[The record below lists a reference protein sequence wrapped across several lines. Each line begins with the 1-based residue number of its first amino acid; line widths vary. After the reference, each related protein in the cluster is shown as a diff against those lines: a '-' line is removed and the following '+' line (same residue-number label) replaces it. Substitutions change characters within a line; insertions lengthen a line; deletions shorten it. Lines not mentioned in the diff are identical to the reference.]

1 MVNFE
6 EFKILMLN
14 KFIDY
19 YPHVKLKND
28 ELIITKENI
37 EASIFLYQPFEE
49 YKNKN
54 SFNLIFDKYL
64 NTVKEEFEKCRF
76 KVDYNKVYPFI
87 KSKEFA
93 VEENVEF
100 VRENLFLNFDV
111 VYAMDMGKTFR
122 FILSSDDFDL
132 TKLKNCAFNNLN
144 KFSVGLRKLD
154 NDIEIYSV
162 PYPTDF
168 SSSYFLTEKMKKL
181 IERKI
186 GKNYLFAIPSSS
198 TLFIAKYNPSYI
210 EVLKALVNIDPDL
223 HKVSSDICVCRNG
236 KYDYAEKRE
245 FLKIIK

>member
-1 MVNFE
+1 MVNYE

-14 KFIDY
+14 KFIAY
-19 YPHVKLKND
+19 YPHVILKNG

-37 EASIFLYQPFEE
+37 EVAVFLYHAYEE
-49 YKNKN
+49 FKGVNN
-54 SFNLIFDKYL
+54 INLICNKYL
-64 NTVKEEFEKCRF
+64 NIIHEELEKCRF

-87 KSKEFA
+87 KSKEFGA
-93 VEENVEF
+93 EENVEF
-100 VRENLFLNFDV
+100 VREDLFLNFDI
-111 VYAMDMGKTFR
+111 VYAMDMGETFR

-132 TKLKNCAFNNLN
+132 IKLKDCAFNNLN

-186 GKNYLFAIPSSS
+186 GKNYLFVIPSSS

-210 EVLKALVNIDPDL
+210 EVLKALVNVDPDP
-223 HKVSSDICVCRNG
+223 HKVASDICVCRNG

-245 FLKIIK
+245 VLKIIK